1 MLRRILLAFA
11 GAIALSGVALAAE
24 PLPPPPPPPPPPMWT
39 GFYIGLD
46 AGGTW
51 SSSNTIDV
59 ATVPVFSLSPALNL
73 FPGPASRA
81 AASAAT
87 GTLPVSQ
94 QGAFIGG
101 GQLGYNYQFG
111 PSFVAGFEAD
121 IQGIA
126 GSRESSSLFRAVDA
140 LSALGF
146 PGNFATALTTVNR
159 RVDWLGTVR
168 GRLGWL
174 ITPTLLIYG
183 DGGLAYGGISSTASI
198 IGQNVGVNLGLCCG
212 NPPFD
217 SFGRF
222 SETRVG
228 WTAGGG
234 AEWMFL
240 PNWSAKVE
248 YLYYDLGRVTYSAG
262 FPSAIARAPGAIPAG
277 TTIFT
282 LASQASARFN
292 GNIVRAGINYHF
304 DWATAPVVVKD

>member
-1 MLRRILLAFA
+1 MLRRILLASA
-11 GAIALSGVALAAE
+11 GAIAFSGAAFAAE
-24 PLPPPPPPPPPPMWT
+24 PAPPPPPPPPPVWT
-39 GFYIGLD
+39 DFYIGLN

-51 SSSNTIDV
+51 TSSNTIDV
-59 ATVPVFSLSPALNL
+59 VTVPIAAVPPAINVFPV
-73 FPGPASRA
+73 PTSRA
-81 AASAAT
+81 AALAAT
-87 GTLPVSQ
+87 GTLAVSNS
-94 QGAFIGG
+94 GFIGG

-111 PSFVAGFEAD
+111 PSFVAGIEAD

-159 RVDWLGTVR
+159 RVDYLGTVR

-212 NPPFD
+212 NPPFA
-217 SFGRF
+217 SFGSL

-248 YLYYDLGRVTYSAG
+248 YLYYDLGRVIYSAG
-262 FPSAIARAPGAIPAG
+262 FPTATARAPGAVPAG
-277 TTIFT
+277 TPIFT

-304 DWATAPVVVKD
+304 

>member
-1 MLRRILLAFA
+1 
-11 GAIALSGVALAAE
+11 V
-24 PLPPPPPPPPPPMWT
+24 
-39 GFYIGLD
+39 
-46 AGGTW
+46 
-51 SSSNTIDV
+51 N
-59 ATVPVFSLSPALNL
+59 
-73 FPGPASRA
+73 
-81 AASAAT
+81 
-87 GTLPVSQ
+87 Q

-111 PSFVAGFEAD
+111 PSFVAGIEAD

-126 GSRESSSLFRAVDA
+126 GARASASRSGAVDA
-140 LSALGF
+140 LSSLVPPF

-159 RVDWLGTVR
+159 RVDYLGTVR

-174 ITPTLLIYG
+174 LTPTLLIYG
-183 DGGLAYGGISSTASI
+183 DGGLAYGRISSATSI
-198 IGQNVGVNLGLCCG
+198 VGQNVGVNLGACCG

-217 SFGRF
+217 SFGSL

-262 FPSAIARAPGAIPAG
+262 FPTAIARAPVAPGGVPPG
-277 TTIFT
+277 TPIFT

-292 GNIVRAGINYHF
+292 GNIIRAGINYHF
-304 DWATAPVVVKD
+304 